1 MPTLCEL
8 FLERER
14 TALSPY
20 AFLTENTKGRR
31 DALTPNDFRTEF
43 QRDRDRIIH
52 SKAFRRLTHKTQVFF
67 SPVDEHYRTRMT
79 HTLEVTQ
86 IARILARA
94 LSLNEDLTEAIAM
107 GHDLGHTP
115 FGHAGEEAFRE
126 CFDKNF
132 AHYRQSLRVVD
143 EIEKLNLTYE
153 VRDGILK
160 HSGKT
165 LAETREGIIVKF
177 ADRIAYANHDFD
189 DACRAGVLTEEDI
202 PFDIRYVLGD
212 TSYDRMNTMA
222 HSIIENG
229 AETIQMSPDVARAAD
244 DLRSFMFSAVYTSPV
259 VKAEERKVKDLI
271 IRLYEY
277 YLQNIDELPLVYREN
292 MDRDGKETC
301 VVDYVSGMTDRFA
314 IETFEKIYIPTP
326 WER

>member
-1 MPTLCEL
+1 MGSICDL
-8 FLERER
+8 FLTRER
-14 TALSPY
+14 DSLSPY
-20 AFLTENTKGRR
+20 AFLTENTRGRR
-31 DALTPNDFRTEF
+31 FPVTPNDFRTEY

-86 IARILARA
+86 ISRILARA
-94 LSLNEDLTEAIAM
+94 LRLNEDLAEAIAM

-126 CFDKNF
+126 CYDKDF
-132 AHYRQSLRVVD
+132 AHYKQSLRVVD
-143 EIEKLNLTYE
+143 EVEKLNLTYE

-160 HSGKT
+160 HSGAA
-165 LAETREGIIVKF
+165 LAETREGVIVKL
-177 ADRIAYANHDFD
+177 ADRIAYAHHDFD

-212 TSYDRMNTMA
+212 TARDRMNTMA
-222 HSIIENG
+222 QSIIDHGPESIAM
-229 AETIQMSPDVARAAD
+229 AEDIARAAN

-259 VKAEERKVKDLI
+259 VKKEERKVKDLI
-271 IRLYEY
+271 VRLYEHY
-277 YLQNIDELPLVYREN
+277 MKNPDELPKMYLQNA
-292 MDRDGKETC
+292 DRDGLPAC
-301 VVDYVSGMTDRFA
+301 VVDYVSGMTDRYA
-314 IETFEKIYIPTP
+314 IEMFERIFIPTP
-326 WER
+326 WAT